1 MSTSNFIQKAL
12 LLRTLVSRCLFRWM
26 EAMWQRK
33 SKQQLGTGRQ
43 QKSIE
48 AINQYTVIDVL
59 TLVVG
64 NGW

>member
-1 MSTSNFIQKAL
+1 MKSFSVIGVL
-12 LLRTLVSRCLFRWM
+12 LLRRLVSGCLLGWM

>member
-1 MSTSNFIQKAL
+1 
-12 LLRTLVSRCLFRWM
+12 M

-48 AINQYTVIDVL
+48 AINHYTVIDVL